1 MPLVER
7 LTTELSPDVITMA
20 EIKAWLKIEHDID
33 DDILENLR
41 EFASYEA
48 FNFMQNNFEE
58 TNENGELVNVPIP
71 FNIKLACLLLIA
83 HMYEHRGDDNNKNE
97 LPLNILK
104 LLYPYKKLVGL

>member
-20 EIKAWLKIEHDID
+20 SIKAWLKIEHDLD

-58 TNENGELVNVPIP
+58 ENEKGELVVLPIP
-71 FNIKLACLLLIA
+71 FNVKLACLSLVA
-83 HMYEHRGDDNNKNE
+83 YMYEHRGDDPNE
-97 LPLNILK
+97 LPMHVIK
-104 LLYPYKKLVGL
+104 MLYPFKKLVGT